1 MSIHLRRRAWHSQWM
16 HETQWADSKR
26 TFLVGV
32 LDNPPDALAESEL
45 EKVREAEAKLAEY
58 AMIVSDLAVMTNRD
72 Q

>member
-1 MSIHLRRRAWHSQWM
+1 MSRYLRRRAWHSQWT
-16 HETQWADSKR
+16 HETEWADSKR

-32 LDNPPDALAESEL
+32 IDNPPDALTEAEL

>member
-1 MSIHLRRRAWHSQWM
+1 MSRHLRRQAWHSQWV
-16 HETQWADSKR
+16 HETEWADSKR

-32 LDNPPDALAESEL
+32 LDTPPDALTEAEI

>member
-1 MSIHLRRRAWHSQWM
+1 MSRYLRRRAWHSQWM
-16 HETQWADSKR
+16 HETEWADSKR

-32 LDNPPDALAESEL
+32 LDTPPDALTEVEL

>member
-1 MSIHLRRRAWHSQWM
+1 MSRYLCRRAWHSQWV
-16 HETQWADSKR
+16 HETEWADSKR

-32 LDNPPDALAESEL
+32 LDTPPDALTEAEI

-72 Q
+72 K

>member
-1 MSIHLRRRAWHSQWM
+1 MSRYLRRRAWHSQWM
-16 HETQWADSKR
+16 HETEWADSKR

-32 LDNPPDALAESEL
+32 SNTPPDALTEAEL

>member
-1 MSIHLRRRAWHSQWM
+1 MSRHLRRRAWHSQWM
-16 HETQWADSKR
+16 HETEWADSKR

-32 LDNPPDALAESEL
+32 LDTPPDALTEAEL

-58 AMIVSDLAVMTNRD
+58 AMIVSDLAVMINRD